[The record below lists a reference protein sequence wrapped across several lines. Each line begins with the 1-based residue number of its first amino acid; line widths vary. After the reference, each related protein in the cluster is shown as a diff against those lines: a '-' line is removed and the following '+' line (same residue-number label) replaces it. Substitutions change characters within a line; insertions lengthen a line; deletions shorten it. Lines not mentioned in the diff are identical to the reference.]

1 VDNFQANKVG
11 EYGIKEVLEATTVP
25 AAFQAAAAAGGER
38 IALRTFG
45 GGEALSWSDYAARVR
60 CVACGLAALGVGHAD
75 TVAMQL
81 RNRPEFHIID
91 MAAAHLGATPFGV
104 YNTSTPRQICDRL
117 ENSDTRVYVVERG
130 FLPVVEKVME
140 LYRDLEHLIVLDV
153 DAVEHGL
160 TLSEVEQA
168 GGTGSD
174 FDFDFDFEGRWR
186 SVSPDDIVTIIYT
199 SGTTGP
205 PKGAQW
211 SHANVMAVL
220 RSWATVLPLPHASV
234 SYLPLAHA
242 GERMLTHYMPLG
254 EAGTVTSVPD
264 HTKVMNAVREAH
276 PDFLATVPRTWV
288 KLRSAIEAQIDATEC
303 EAERA
308 ALKNAIATGLRRVD
322 EEAHG
327 LEVTAELAES
337 HEAAKAVLR
346 TKVLEPWGLDQ
357 LNAALIGS
365 APPPQDVILYFLALG
380 VPLLEAYGMTEATG
394 FGATWPCLEDFK
406 LGTVGKPMPGTELSI
421 ANDGEILL
429 RGPMNMVGYRKQP
442 EASAMT
448 IDQDGWLH
456 TGDLGELDED
466 GFLILR
472 GRKKEL
478 IINQSGKNMSP
489 SNIESAIK
497 TANPFLGHVV
507 AIGDGRPYLVA
518 LITLD
523 SDGAAALAR
532 KHSLEEDSVAAV
544 ASSPTVNEEVAN
556 AVEAGNQE
564 LSRVEQIKKFKLL
577 DVEWAP
583 DSDELTPTMKLK
595 RAPIAQKYAKEI
607 EALYVDT
614 R

>member
-1 VDNFQANKVG
+1 
-11 EYGIKEVLEATTVP
+11 
-25 AAFQAAAAAGGER
+25 
-38 IALRTFG
+38 
-45 GGEALSWSDYAARVR
+45 
-60 CVACGLAALGVGHAD
+60 
-75 TVAMQL
+75 
-81 RNRPEFHIID
+81 
-91 MAAAHLGATPFGV
+91 
-104 YNTSTPRQICDRL
+104 
-117 ENSDTRVYVVERG
+117 
-130 FLPVVEKVME
+130 
-140 LYRDLEHLIVLDV
+140 
-153 DAVEHGL
+153 
-160 TLSEVEQA
+160 
-168 GGTGSD
+168 
-174 FDFDFDFEGRWR
+174 
-186 SVSPDDIVTIIYT
+186 
-199 SGTTGP
+199 
-205 PKGAQW
+205 
-211 SHANVMAVL
+211 
-220 RSWATVLPLPHASV
+220 
-234 SYLPLAHA
+234 
-242 GERMLTHYMPLG
+242 MLTHYMPLG